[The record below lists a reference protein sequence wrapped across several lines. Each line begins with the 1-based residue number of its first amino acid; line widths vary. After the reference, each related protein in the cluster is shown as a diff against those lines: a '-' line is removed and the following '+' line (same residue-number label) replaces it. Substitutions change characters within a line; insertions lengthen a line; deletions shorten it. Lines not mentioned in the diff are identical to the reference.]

1 MSHVRNVPFASR
13 PPRGFLS
20 FCLVAAVVSGLPPPG
35 LGQTTEPLSLAD
47 ATARALQRL
56 PEVAIQRDA
65 VSLTRLG
72 EDRASAAYDAVI
84 RLDSRLRTRTDPLNT
99 LFVGAPDGA
108 LAPRNNSL
116 AGSAS
121 WSRLFMSGATV
132 TASTSASFEQTNSRF
147 ALLTPAYL
155 TSAGVEFRQPLLAGR
170 RIDAQRRALK
180 VSALDT
186 TRSKAALDRLV
197 SETVAAVER
206 AYWSARATREDV
218 KIREQSLTLAEAQRD
233 DTSVRIEAGVAPE
246 ADIAAPRAE
255 IARRRA
261 DLVRARDDA
270 TRADLALRQLI
281 TGAPDA
287 PDWDAAFELTDDPAA
302 APTTDSIDTLVATAL
317 ARRPEVSDVEAAREI
332 AAIDTTLA
340 RERTRTQL
348 DLIAAYHL
356 RGLAGGR
363 NSDLFVPFPNTTI
376 TVPDAQ
382 LGGVDDSLQTLATHR
397 FSDVWVGVSVT
408 LPVGR
413 RAAKADLAAAT
424 LAERRTEL
432 QRTQVAQ
439 RIATEVR
446 TAAAALATA
455 RERLS
460 AAEALETATTE
471 LLEAERARFD
481 TGQSTN
487 CFVLTRQTELA
498 QASLAPVAARID
510 AARAAMELQ
519 RATGQLLERR
529 GIIVDSSPAQT
540 PAPASLPKGS
550 AR

>member
-1 MSHVRNVPFASR
+1 
-13 PPRGFLS
+13 
-20 FCLVAAVVSGLPPPG
+20 
-35 LGQTTEPLSLAD
+35 
-47 ATARALQRL
+47 
-56 PEVAIQRDA
+56 
-65 VSLTRLG
+65 
-72 EDRASAAYDAVI
+72 
-84 RLDSRLRTRTDPLNT
+84 
-99 LFVGAPDGA
+99 
-108 LAPRNNSL
+108 
-116 AGSAS
+116 
-121 WSRLFMSGATV
+121 
-132 TASTSASFEQTNSRF
+132 
-147 ALLTPAYL
+147 
-155 TSAGVEFRQPLLAGR
+155 
-170 RIDAQRRALK
+170 IDAQRRGLK

-186 TRSKAALDRLV
+186 SRSKAALDRLV

-206 AYWSARATREDV
+206 AYWSARAAREDV
-218 KIREQSLTLAEAQRD
+218 NIREQSLTLAEAQRD
-233 DTSVRIEAGVAPE
+233 DTAVRIEAGVAPE

-281 TGAPDA
+281 TGTPDA

-302 APTTDSIDTLVATAL
+302 PTTTDSVDGLVAVAL
-317 ARRPEVSDVEAAREI
+317 TRRAEVSDVNAAREI
-332 AAIDTTLA
+332 AAIDTALA

-348 DLIAAYHL
+348 DLVAAYHL

-460 AAEALETATTE
+460 AAEALEAATAE
-471 LLEAERARFD
+471 LLDAERARFD

-487 CFVLTRQTELA
+487 FFVLTRQTELA
-498 QASLAPVAARID
+498 QASLAHVAARID
-510 AARAAMELQ
+510 AARAAMEVQ

-529 GIIVDSSPAQT
+529 GIVVDSPPAEI
-540 PAPASLPKGS
+540 PASASLPKGF